1 MSALPVADKARW
13 FELIDAELQKL
24 FRRIEQGLDV
34 SPAQRFQMEG
44 FIAAA
49 HADGIELEEL
59 LQFCGRNAPQ
69 NCAIRIDPDCG
80 FLQFD
85 IWQTRA
91 PVFPS
96 TSE

>member
-1 MSALPVADKARW
+1 MSAAPVVDKVRW
-13 FELIDAELQKL
+13 FELIDAELQKT
-24 FRRIEQGLDV
+24 FGRVGQGLDV
-34 SPAQRFQMEG
+34 VPAQRFQMEG

-49 HADGIELEEL
+49 HADGIELDEL
-59 LQFCGRNAPQ
+59 LQFCICNAPQ
-69 NCAIRIDPDCG
+69 NCAIRINPDRTT
-80 FLQFD
+80 LQFD